1 MPNYRKGKTPWNN
14 CNKTIET
21 LTIGEKVIS
30 IGSWAFCNFVNL
42 KDDVTIP
49 ASVKSIQSG
58 AFSGVSTQKDNPGI
72 VIKTAQGSQLNDIG
86 TNAFSSANAV
96 IDLSESHD
104 IKVVNNK
111 VFHNMSKDVIL
122 PYSVQTIYKGAYKKK
137 NKTAVLY
144 IYVLEENYISVNGV
158 LYTNIPNDR
167 KWNLQQK
174 NQIII

>member
-1 MPNYRKGKTPWNN
+1 
-14 CNKTIET
+14 
-21 LTIGEKVIS
+21 
-30 IGSWAFCNFVNL
+30 
-42 KDDVTIP
+42 
-49 ASVKSIQSG
+49 
-58 AFSGVSTQKDNPGI
+58 
-72 VIKTAQGSQLNDIG
+72 
-86 TNAFSSANAV
+86 
-96 IDLSESHD
+96 
-104 IKVVNNK
+104 
-111 VFHNMSKDVIL
+111 MSKDVIL